1 LGTMT
6 TTRRKFTPEERLSIL
21 QEGEREGHSSTIRKY
36 HLAPSLYT
44 RWKHKYL
51 QEGIYGLKD
60 KHKKIDPALR
70 ELELENERLKR
81 IIAKQ
86 ALEIE
91 VKSEL
96 LKKTPIGSRT
106 K

>member
-1 LGTMT
+1 MNDGIVGL
-6 TTRRKFTPEERLSIL
+6 RS
-21 QEGEREGHSSTIRKY
+21 KY
-36 HLAPSLYT
+36 K
-44 RWKHKYL
+44 R
-51 QEGIYGLKD
+51 
-60 KHKKIDPALR
+60 IDPAVR
-70 ELELENERLKR
+70 ELQEENERLKR

-96 LKKTPIGSRT
+96 LKKTPIGTRT